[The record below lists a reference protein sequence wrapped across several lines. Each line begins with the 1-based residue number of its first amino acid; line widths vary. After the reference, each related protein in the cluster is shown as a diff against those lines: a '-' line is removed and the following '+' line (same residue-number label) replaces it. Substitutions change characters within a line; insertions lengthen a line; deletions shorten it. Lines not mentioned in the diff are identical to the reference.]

1 MIRVTKQS
9 VFIPMA
15 YAVLMVIL
23 NWGVCHGDD
32 TQTLVMGA
40 QKDFM
45 AVYEGKHLIFE
56 SLASP
61 DAVGHIQP
69 QLAESWTISPD
80 AKTWTFVMRK
90 GVRYHDGAAF
100 NAASAK
106 FNLQRAMVD
115 AYWAKY
121 VDDITVLDE
130 FILKVSLNTCFPTF
144 LLDMAGVAQ
153 PESFISPTAVDP
165 SGDPAGRIVQYAGTG
180 PFKLADYRKDRD
192 ATLIRNPDYW
202 GKPALLD
209 RIVWTYTPEP
219 YAQIMA
225 LKAGELDIIGVPEHH
240 SSVPF
245 MKLGELS
252 SNPEL
257 VVTTQSY
264 GRYQVLEFNCRKA
277 PFDDQRARKALNCAI
292 DRETMVRSLFGDIT
306 DPCGLITDPK
316 FVWGPSNINVGY
328 RYDPE
333 TAEHLLQEA
342 GWVDND
348 GDGILDKDGRPFDIN
363 LLVTT
368 GEANG
373 DMIALVVQSQLKK
386 MGIRMRIETSM
397 DGTGKQMSGT
407 YDLFLHHSGCLPS
420 IPGGIGI
427 GGKYY
432 SAGGWPYAFH
442 SKALDELIEAA
453 FTTTAPVKQRRKC
466 DDIWR
471 LLHDANPC
479 IPLYDVTKAV
489 VMNKKVKGFR
499 HGPTMFDMD
508 LTGVFIHP

>member
-1 MIRVTKQS
+1 MIRITKRS

-15 YAVLMVIL
+15 CAVLMVII
-23 NWGVCHGDD
+23 NWGVCQGDD

-56 SLASP
+56 SLASS
-61 DAVGHIQP
+61 DAFGHLQP
-69 QLAESWTISPD
+69 KLAESWTTSPD
-80 AKTWTFVMRK
+80 AKNWTFALRQD
-90 GVRYHDGAAF
+90 VRYHDGTVF
-100 NAASAK
+100 NAKSAK
-106 FNLQRAMVD
+106 FDLQRAMRD

-121 VDDITVLDE
+121 IDALTVLDE
-130 FILKVSLNTCFPTF
+130 FSLEVTFNTSFPTF
-144 LLDMAGVAQ
+144 LLDLAGVAQ

-165 SGDPAGRIVQYAGTG
+165 SWGPTGRIVQYAGTG

-192 ATLIRNPDYW
+192 ATLVRNPDYW
-202 GKPALLD
+202 DKPALLD
-209 RIVWTYTPEP
+209 RIVWKYTPEP

-225 LKAGELDIIGVPEHH
+225 LKSGELDIIGVPEHH

-245 MKLGELS
+245 MKLDELS
-252 SNPEL
+252 SNPAL
-257 VVTTQSY
+257 TVAKQSY

-277 PFDDQRARKALNCAI
+277 PFNDQRVRAALNCAI
-292 DRETMVRSLFGDIT
+292 DRETMVRSLFGNIT

-316 FVWGPSNINVGY
+316 FVWGPSNIKGGY

-333 TAEHLLQEA
+333 QAEQLLRES
-342 GWVDND
+342 GWIDND
-348 GDGILDKDGRPFDIN
+348 GDGILDKGGRSFDIN

-386 MGIRMRIETSM
+386 MGIHMRIETSM
-397 DGTGKQMSGT
+397 DGTDKQASGA

-427 GGKYY
+427 GEKYH

-453 FTTTAPVKQRRKC
+453 FTTTDPVKQRKKC
-466 DDIWR
+466 DEIWR
-471 LLHDANPC
+471 LLHAANPC

-499 HGPTMFDMD
+499 HGATMFDMD
-508 LTGVFIHP
+508 LTGVFIRL

>member
-1 MIRVTKQS
+1 MIRVTKWS
-9 VFIPMA
+9 VFTPLIWA
-15 YAVLMVIL
+15 LFMVIV
-23 NWGVCHGDD
+23 NWGVCHGDGA
-32 TQTLVMGA
+32 QTLVMGA

-56 SLASP
+56 SLASL
-61 DAVGHIQP
+61 DAVGHLQP
-69 QLAESWTISPD
+69 QLAESWTISAN
-80 AKTWTFVMRK
+80 AKTWTVVMRK

-100 NAASAK
+100 NAKSAK

-121 VDDITVLDE
+121 VDDIMVHDE
-130 FILKVSLNTCFPTF
+130 FTLQVSLNTCFPTF
-144 LLDMAGVAQ
+144 LLEMAGVAQ
-153 PESFISPTAVDP
+153 PESFISPAAVDP
-165 SGDPAGRIVQYAGTG
+165 SWDPAGRIVKYAGTG
-180 PFKLADYRKDRD
+180 PFKLAGYRKDRD
-192 ATLIRNPDYW
+192 ATLVKNPDYW
-202 GKPALLD
+202 GKPARLD

-225 LKAGELDIIGVPEHH
+225 LKAGELDIIGAPEHH

-245 MKLGELS
+245 TKLGELS

-257 VVTTQSY
+257 IVTTQSY
-264 GRYQVLEFNCRKA
+264 GRTQVLEFNCRKP

-292 DRETMVRSLFGDIT
+292 DRKTMVRSLFGDIT
-306 DPCGLITDPK
+306 DPCSLITDPQ
-316 FVWGPSNINVGY
+316 FIWGPSNIKAGY

-333 TAEHLLQEA
+333 KAKQLLREA
-342 GWVDND
+342 GWIDND
-348 GDGILDKDGRPFDIN
+348 GDGILEKDGRAFEIT
-363 LLVTT
+363 LLVST

-386 MGIRMRIETSM
+386 MGIRMRIETSV
-397 DGTGKQMSGT
+397 DGTDKQMRGS

-427 GGKYY
+427 GGKYH

-453 FTTTAPVKQRRKC
+453 FTTTDPVNQRRTC
-466 DDIWR
+466 DEIWL

-489 VMNKKVKGFR
+489 VLNKKVKGFR

-508 LTGVFIHP
+508 LTEVSIQP